1 MSDPR
6 VIIISGSPS
15 RTSGTAKLGDY
26 VLGRLALAGIA
37 AEHIRLCDL
46 PPEALLRADI
56 SDKEIAVAAGKIE
69 HADGVVVATPTYKA
83 SYSGLLKVFL
93 DLLPQFGLAGKAILP
108 LASGGSLAH
117 VLALDY
123 ALRPVLHSMSAR
135 HVVQSYFMWEK
146 HLSVVDG
153 ALVIDDAAEGL
164 LLDAI
169 AAFCSALPAGPNAAA
184 H

>member
-1 MSDPR
+1 ML
-6 VIIISGSPS
+6 
-15 RTSGTAKLGDY
+15 AEF

-37 AEHIRLCDL
+37 AEHICLRDL
-46 PPEALLRADI
+46 PPEALLRADT
-56 SDKEIAVAAGKIE
+56 SHPEIAAAARKVE
-69 HADGVVVATPTYKA
+69 HADGIVVATPTYKA

-146 HLSVVDG
+146 HLSVVDDR
-153 ALVIDDAAEGL
+153 LVIEDSAEGVL
-164 LLDAI
+164 QDAI
-169 AAFCSALPAGPNAAA
+169 AAFCTALSHQPALDPVPGS